1 MSVAGIV
8 VICIFL
14 VVGFGFF
21 IAALC
26 HGGDYSSIIFG
37 KISVLGF
44 AFATLSLV
52 IMLWMLFLQSVK
64 PKELESQCIA
74 TLKDNQHATESVS
87 NEVITP
93 DDYDIKVNNGKLYLI
108 SKE

>member
-64 PKELESQCIA
+64 PKELESQCTA
-74 TLKDNQHATESVS
+74 TLKDNQHATESAFD
-87 NEVITP
+87 EVITL
-93 DDYDIKVNNGKLYLI
+93 DDYDIMANYGKLYLTP
-108 SKE
+108 KE

>member
-1 MSVAGIV
+1 MSVIGIV

-26 HGGDYSSIIFG
+26 HGGDYSSIVFG

-44 AFATLSLV
+44 AFAALSLV

-64 PKELESQCIA
+64 PKELESQCTA
-74 TLKDNQHATESVS
+74 TLKDNQHAMESTS
-87 NEVITP
+87 DKVITL
-93 DDYDIKVNNGKLYLI
+93 DDYDIMTNDGKSYLTP
-108 SKE
+108 KE